1 MNDVERDESKN
12 SSIADRCFMR
22 QNLGAQKEKASDPHL
37 KSTDGERERE
47 RAQCRL
53 REYMEWEASMTRP
66 SRKISTGK
74 SI

>member
-37 KSTDGERERE
+37 KSTDGEREIERKRE
-47 RAQCRL
+47 
-53 REYMEWEASMTRP
+53 
-66 SRKISTGK
+66 STVLAKGVYGVGSEHDTAK
-74 SI
+74 SKN